1 MGIWNLVLQKNKNLY
16 NNSGWKC
23 FSSQKWNKLNV
34 VGNYNRMFCKVIP
47 ISSSSIQFNNGTTVT
62 SICRSISYLSC
73 FGFTK
78 SKYFHQSVAKQ
89 WSFNGSISNKL
100 KGKYERLL
108 FLESPFI
115 QQILIT
121 CSNEWSI
128 RILKLT
134 SISKHYLTVH
144 YQNVP

>member
-1 MGIWNLVLQKNKNLY
+1 MGIWNLVLQKNKNPY

-23 FSSQKWNKLNV
+23 FSLQKWNKLNV
-34 VGNYNRMFCKVIP
+34 VGNYNRMFCRVIP
-47 ISSSSIQFNNGTTVT
+47 ISSSSIQFNNGTTET
-62 SICRSISYLSC
+62 SICRSISYLSS

-78 SKYFHQSVAKQ
+78 SKYFHQSVA
-89 WSFNGSISNKL
+89 KL